1 MSNPIKT
8 VLIAG
13 YGVMGKGVALSFLD
27 AGYDVTVLT
36 RDPAKALKDAPA
48 GLKAVSALPDEPPD
62 YVSENFPE
70 ETAPKHELFLEM
82 EKAWGGASII
92 GTNTSGLDLEELSK
106 PLLYKEKF
114 LGVHYLQPADA
125 FACVEAIRIAATSDD
140 TVERTTAAL
149 ERTGKEVVL
158 LNRPIIGALFNRLQ
172 HAMLHEAY
180 WMIEEGYCTV
190 EDVDKFA
197 RLAFGPR
204 MCAGGLIEIKDLGG
218 LVVHA
223 SSQAEIIP
231 NLTLKREPAPFVQNL
246 PKQGRTGADSGRGF
260 YDWTG
265 RDVQKRRKEVKDMT
279 RRILDI
285 VEPDARKPKGK
296 ARG

>member
-1 MSNPIKT
+1 MSTPIQS

-27 AGYDVTVLT
+27 GGFDVTVLT
-36 RDPAKALKDAPA
+36 RDPAKALAGAPK
-48 GLKAVSALPDEPPD
+48 GLKAVADLPDEAPD

-70 ETAPKHELFLEM
+70 EIPPKHALFKAM
-82 EKAWGGASII
+82 EAKWGGKTII
-92 GTNTSGLDLEELSK
+92 TSNTSGLDLEELAA
-106 PLLYKEKF
+106 PLAHKQKF
-114 LGVHYLQPADA
+114 IGVHYLQPAEA
-125 FACVEAIRIAATSDD
+125 FACVEAIRIPETSDETRD
-140 TVERTTAAL
+140 RVIAAL
-149 ERTGKEVVL
+149 KRTDKEVVL

-180 WMIEEGYCTV
+180 WMIEKGYCSV

-204 MCAGGLIEIKDLGG
+204 MCAGGLIEVKDLGG

-223 SSQAEIIP
+223 KSQAEIIP
-231 NLTLKREPAPFVQNL
+231 NLHLTREPAPFVQAK
-246 PKQGRTGADSGRGF
+246 PGKGETGADVGKGF

-265 RDVQKRRKEVKDMT
+265 RDVAERRRQVKAMT
-279 RRILDI
+279 RKILDI
-285 VEPDARKPKGK
+285 VEPEARKHDK
-296 ARG
+296 